1 MSAETL
7 LGRVCGAVGPLDAQA
22 MAGAR
27 ARHAVLT
34 KPPGSLG
41 RLEELGVQLA
51 GITGSVVPVV
61 ARRVVIVCAADH
73 GVVAEGVSAYPAA
86 VTAQMVY
93 NIVRGGAAIS
103 VLSRRAQAGVRV
115 ADLGV
120 DHDFPTDLPIAR
132 VKIGR
137 GTANIA
143 RGPAMSRASAVQAVA
158 TGIRLARRAIGSRA
172 DSPPH
177 PGADP
182 DRDSRASGRGEERLL
197 AVAGSPK
204 GRSRGCTVVGTG
216 EMGIGNTTAASA
228 IAAALT
234 GAPVRD
240 VTGRGTG
247 IDDATWERKV
257 GVIERALAVNRPDP
271 ADPLDVLAKVGG
283 YEIGAIAGVILGAA
297 ARRQPVVIDGFISG
311 AGALLA
317 VILCP
322 AARDYLIAAHASVE
336 IGHCIVLERLGL
348 TPLLSLQL
356 RLGEGSG
363 AALAMHLVDDAVAVL
378 REMATF
384 EEAGVAGRAG
394 GS

>member
-1 MSAETL
+1 ME
-7 LGRVCGAVGPLDAQA
+7 R
-22 MAGAR
+22 AR
-27 ARHAVLT
+27 ARQAILT

-41 RLEELGVQLA
+41 RLEELGIQVA
-51 GITGSVVPVV
+51 GITGSAIPEV

-93 NIVRGGAAIS
+93 NFVRGGAAIS
-103 VLSRRAQAGVRV
+103 VLARRAKARVRV

-120 DHDFPTDLPIAR
+120 DHDFPADLPIAH

-143 RGPAMSRASAVQAVA
+143 QGPAMPRAIAVQAMA
-158 TGIRLARRAIGSRA
+158 TGVRLARQAI
-172 DSPPH
+172 
-177 PGADP
+177 
-182 DRDSRASGRGEERLL
+182 RD
-197 AVAGSPK
+197 
-204 GRSRGCTVVGTG
+204 RSRGCTVVGTG
-216 EMGIGNTTAASA
+216 DMGIGNTTAASA
-228 IAAALT
+228 IVAAVT

-247 IDDATWERKV
+247 IDDLTWERKV

-271 ADPLDVLAKVGG
+271 ADPLGVLAKVGG

-317 VILCP
+317 VTLCP
-322 AARDYLIAAHASVE
+322 AVRDYLIPAHASVE
-336 IGHCIVLERLGL
+336 IGHRITLEHLGL
-348 TPLLSLQL
+348 IPLLSLQL
-356 RLGEGSG
+356 RLGEGTG
-363 AALAMHLVDDAVAVL
+363 AALAMHIVDDAVAVL

-384 EEAGVAGRAG
+384 QETGVAGRAG
-394 GS
+394 APLSP

>member
-7 LGRVCGAVGPLDAQA
+7 LGQVCGAVGPLDAAA
-22 MAGAR
+22 MVGAR
-27 ARHAVLT
+27 ARQAMLT

-41 RLEELGVQLA
+41 RLEELGIQIA
-51 GITGSVVPVV
+51 GITGSVSPAV

-93 NIVRGGAAIS
+93 NFVRGGAAIN
-103 VLSRRAQAGVRV
+103 VLARRARASVRV

-120 DHDFPTDLPIAR
+120 DHDFPADLPIAH

-143 RGPAMSRASAVQAVA
+143 RGPAMSRASAARAIA
-158 TGIRLARRAIGSRA
+158 TGIRLTHGAI
-172 DSPPH
+172 
-177 PGADP
+177 P
-182 DRDSRASGRGEERLL
+182 D
-197 AVAGSPK
+197 
-204 GRSRGCTVVGTG
+204 RSRGCTVVGTG
-216 EMGIGNTTAASA
+216 DMGIGNTTAASA
-228 IAAALT
+228 VVAIVT

-257 GVIERALAVNRPDP
+257 GAVERALAVNRPDP

-311 AGALLA
+311 ASALLA
-317 VILCP
+317 VALCP
-322 AARDYLIAAHASVE
+322 ASRDYLIPAHASVE
-336 IGHCIVLERLGL
+336 IGHRITLNHLGL

-356 RLGEGSG
+356 RLGEGTG

-384 EEAGVAGRAG
+384 QEAGVAGRA
-394 GS
+394 